1 MSADNQAYKDL
12 IYLHLDGQATEA
24 ESQALFRAM
33 AEDSELR
40 AEFDEA
46 VKLDK
51 ALMLDKT
58 ELTLP
63 PSLTN
68 KVFEA
73 AGFATESAMQAP
85 PPVGV
90 VGNGVFGKLINSVAT
105 AIVLSS
111 VAFTGLTMFNS
122 MNQSVN
128 TKDNKANIA
137 RSINTQIAKQY
148 DIKAS
153 PNSTTP
159 MASTSLSSKQIAKA
173 NTANDDASL
182 ARYRRDNSSNKNTK
196 KDNQLAN
203 DIVYLA
209 TDEDVANA
217 QNINYTNNANDAKLN
232 DELAQNTGQII
243 SKERNEVASYTDFYA
258 LASSEIRGQYT
269 DNFNIIIGANGNE
282 YLPIEMNYPSN
293 SNFSLAVNGL
303 FNTNYFPNREILQ
316 SNDPLQNLNLSL
328 NYHYSDNHT
337 FGLELG
343 AEDLQVYEITQIG
356 AKFKFDLKPTLYWLG
371 LSYRFTFDE
380 LIDALPLRAY
390 SQVSLGGS
398 KYGPVTKLGA
408 GLSYELNSKLAISI
422 GYDWTSLMYTH
433 MSSYRFTHK
442 TGLKYSISYKL

>member
-24 ESQALFRAM
+24 ESQALFSAM
-33 AEDSELR
+33 AEDSDLR

-58 ELTLP
+58 ELTPP
-63 PSLTN
+63 PSLTS

-73 AGFATESAMQAP
+73 AGFATPAEIPAP
-85 PPVGV
+85 PPM
-90 VGNGVFGKLINSVAT
+90 GVFGKLINSVAT
-105 AIVLSS
+105 AVVLSS
-111 VAFTGLTMFNS
+111 IAFTGLTMFNS
-122 MNQSVN
+122 MNQQVN
-128 TKDNKANIA
+128 TNDNKANIA
-137 RSINTQIAKQY
+137 RAINTQIAKQY
-148 DIKAS
+148 DMKAS
-153 PNSTTP
+153 PNSIAP

-182 ARYRRDNSSNKNTK
+182 ASYRRNNRIKGNNKNISNKDK
-196 KDNQLAN
+196 QLAN

-209 TDEDVANA
+209 TDEDNAN
-217 QNINYTNNANDAKLN
+217 NLKNANDSELN
-232 DELAQNTGQII
+232 EELAQSTGQII
-243 SKERNEVASYTDFYA
+243 SQERNEVASFADFYA

-269 DNFNIIIGANGNE
+269 DNFNIIFGANGNE
-282 YLPIEMNYPSN
+282 YLPIEMKYPSN

-390 SQVSLGGS
+390 SQVSIGGS

-408 GLSYELNSKLAISI
+408 GLSYELNSKLALSI

-433 MSSYRFTHK
+433 MATYRFTHK

>member
-24 ESQALFRAM
+24 ESQALFSAM
-33 AEDSELR
+33 AEDSDLR

-46 VKLDK
+46 VKLEK

-58 ELTLP
+58 ELTP
-63 PSLTN
+63 SQSLTN
-68 KVFEA
+68 KVFDA
-73 AGFATESAMQAP
+73 AGFATKTANQIP

-90 VGNGVFGKLINSVAT
+90 FCKLINSVAT
-105 AIVLSS
+105 AVVLSS
-111 VAFTGLTMFNS
+111 IAFTGFTMMNS
-122 MNQSVN
+122 MNKQ
-128 TKDNKANIA
+128 TEANINNA
-137 RSINTQIAKQY
+137 NYVAQSINSQIAKQY
-148 DIKAS
+148 DMKT
-153 PNSTTP
+153 NSANAIQ
-159 MASTSLSSKQIAKA
+159 MASTSLSSKQITQNNINQTENSQNNSRQIENRRINNKDNNSNNNTMLLAKNKFSNVA
-173 NTANDDASL
+173 LSKDEATKRAEQDLALNIISEERENTASCN
-182 ARYRRDNSSNKNTK
+182 
-196 KDNQLAN
+196 
-203 DIVYLA
+203 
-209 TDEDVANA
+209 
-217 QNINYTNNANDAKLN
+217 
-232 DELAQNTGQII
+232 
-243 SKERNEVASYTDFYA
+243 DFYA

-269 DNFNIIIGANGNE
+269 DNFNIIIGACGNE

-303 FNTNYFPNREILQ
+303 FNTNYFPNREIFQ

-328 NYHYSDNHT
+328 NYLYNENHT

-356 AKFKFDLKPTLYWLG
+356 TKFKFDLKPTLYWVG

-380 LIDALPLRAY
+380 IIDALPLRAY
-390 SQVSLGGS
+390 SQVAIGGS

-408 GLSYELNSKLAISI
+408 GLSYQLSSKLALSI

-433 MSSYRFTHK
+433 MATYRFTHK